1 MAVKSRSESN
11 ELIIMKALNTRSN
24 LSPKEKKYY
33 FKLDKG
39 YQGELMFDQLTE
51 MLQSDML
58 VINDLCLEINDSVFQ
73 IDTLILAQ
81 DILYPFEVK
90 NYSGNYYYDSEGF
103 HKLSGSD
110 ITNPLDQIKRSKLL
124 LRQLLQNLGF
134 NIPVE
139 PSVIFINP
147 EFTLYQAPLNQP
159 IIYPT
164 QLNDFMKKF
173 DMTPS
178 KLNDRHKKLANRLI
192 SLHSNESPYTT
203 RLPTYEYRNLRK
215 GIVCTKCNSFMVSG
229 GEKVVVCEK
238 CGYVESNESAI
249 LRSVAELKF
258 LFPDKKITTNGIF
271 EWCRVIESR
280 KMIRRI
286 LMENFK
292 AIGYGRWFYYE

>member
-1 MAVKSRSESN
+1 MALKSRSESS
-11 ELIIMKALNTRSN
+11 ELKIMRSLNMRSN

-39 YQGELMFDQLTE
+39 YQGELMFDLLTE
-51 MLQSDML
+51 KLQSDIL

-73 IDTLILAQ
+73 INTLIIAQ
-81 DILYPFEVK
+81 DKLYPFEVK
-90 NYSGNYYYDSEGF
+90 NYSGDYYYDSEGF

-134 NIPVE
+134 NIAVE

-147 EFTLYQAPLNQP
+147 EFTLYQAPLNKP

-178 KLNDRHKKLANRLI
+178 KLNDRHKKLADRLI

-203 RLPTYEYRNLRK
+203 RLPTYEYRKLRK
-215 GIVCTKCNSFMVSG
+215 GIVCTKCNSFMVFG

-238 CGYVESNESAI
+238 CGYEASNESAI
-249 LRSVAELKF
+249 LRSVGELKF
-258 LFPDKKITTNGIF
+258 LFPDMKITTGLVF
-271 EWCRVIESR
+271 EWCQVVKST

-286 LMENFK
+286 LMQNYTPKGKRKFCYFE
-292 AIGYGRWFYYE
+292 